1 MTLAEW
7 RKWSRRRSGL
17 VGLSQKGTPAQSLSL
32 SILRRGPG
40 RTCLSQVSGLR
51 TCCIY
56 MLSPDTSRLH
66 LKILLLSPFIPLT
79 TDVNSFHIMGPV
91 RREVYF
97 PFTKKIPAYLLR
109 ISQVERKKI
118 SIVLENCM

>member
-1 MTLAEW
+1 
-7 RKWSRRRSGL
+7 
-17 VGLSQKGTPAQSLSL
+17 
-32 SILRRGPG
+32 
-40 RTCLSQVSGLR
+40 
-51 TCCIY
+51 